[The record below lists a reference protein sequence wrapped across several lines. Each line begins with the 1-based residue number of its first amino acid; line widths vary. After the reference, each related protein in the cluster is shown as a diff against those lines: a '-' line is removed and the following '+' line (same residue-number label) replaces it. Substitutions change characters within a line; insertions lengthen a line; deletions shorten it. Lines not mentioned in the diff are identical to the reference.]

1 MWALFAHTYVGV
13 AYKKIIQSFDW
24 WYVKPFYV
32 SEINILRKIAL
43 CLWIYLHEKE
53 YIAFVISNY
62 FIILILIYKALK
74 ICKFFYFSLSEKVCL
89 KFKTFPFKH
98 IIIWSFKL
106 DRRVAYKVCAVIFF
120 KVNLLR

>member
-32 SEINILRKIAL
+32 FEINILRKIAL

-53 YIAFVISNY
+53 YMAIEISNY
-62 FIILILIYKALK
+62 IDNTV
-74 ICKFFYFSLSEKVCL
+74 FYNCN
-89 KFKTFPFKH
+89 
-98 IIIWSFKL
+98 IDIQSFK
-106 DRRVAYKVCAVIFF
+106 
-120 KVNLLR
+120 NM